1 MPMTALNI
9 NDAPQKPPSLDEM
22 GSRYLHYCELRDVFA
37 DGVVVMNNALSY
49 RKNAEDIKRRDS
61 LQCAV
66 NEINNRLD
74 NLSGF
79 ESATAYYGLV
89 ARQVNAI
96 PVPPMQ
102 KMITEGNDASQPR
115 NEKQLPPC
123 PDRAKGDNQE
133 PPTYA

>member
-1 MPMTALNI
+1 MTALNI
-9 NDAPQKPPSLDEM
+9 NEAPKNRRVLM
-22 GSRYLHYCELRDVFA
+22 RVGSRYSHYCELRDVFA
-37 DGVVVMNNALSY
+37 DGVVVMNNALTY
-49 RKNAEDIKRRDS
+49 HKNAEDIKRRDS

-79 ESATAYYGLV
+79 ESATAYYGSV

-102 KMITEGNDASQPR
+102 LTEGKTDASQPR

-123 PDRAKGDNQE
+123 PDRTKGDNQE
-133 PPTYA
+133 PPAYA

>member
-1 MPMTALNI
+1 MTALNI
-9 NDAPQKPPSLDEM
+9 NDAPKKPPSLDEM

-49 RKNAEDIKRRDS
+49 HKNAEDLKRRDS

-79 ESATAYYGLV
+79 ESATAYYGSV

-102 KMITEGNDASQPR
+102 KKLTEGKTDASQPR
-115 NEKQLPPC
+115 NEKQLSPRPC
-123 PDRAKGDNQE
+123 RTKGDNEE
-133 PPTYA
+133 PPAYT

>member
-1 MPMTALNI
+1 MTALNL
-9 NDAPQKPPSLDEM
+9 NDAPKKPPSLDEL
-22 GSRYLHYCELRDVFA
+22 GSRYSHYCELRDIFA

-49 RKNAEDIKRRDS
+49 HKNTEDLKRRDS
-61 LQCAV
+61 LQHAV

-79 ESATAYYGLV
+79 EGATSYYGPL
-89 ARQVNAI
+89 AREINSI

-102 KMITEGNDASQPR
+102 KQLKGENDAAQSR

-123 PDRAKGDNQE
+123 PDRTKGDNQE
-133 PPTYA
+133 PPAYT

>member
-1 MPMTALNI
+1 MTALNI
-9 NDAPQKPPSLDEM
+9 NDAPKKPPSLDEM
-22 GSRYLHYCELRDVFA
+22 GSRYSHYAELRDIFA

-49 RKNAEDIKRRDS
+49 HKNAEDIKRRDS

-74 NLSGF
+74 TLSDF
-79 ESATAYYGLV
+79 ESSTAYYGPV

-102 KMITEGNDASQPR
+102 KKLTEG
-115 NEKQLPPC
+115 
-123 PDRAKGDNQE
+123 
-133 PPTYA
+133 

>member
-1 MPMTALNI
+1 MTALNM
-9 NDAPQKPPSLDEM
+9 NDAPKKPPSLTEV
-22 GSRYLHYCELRDVFA
+22 GTRYAHYCELRDIFA

-49 RKNAEDIKRRDS
+49 HKNAEDLKRRDS

-79 ESATAYYGLV
+79 EGATTYYGSL
-89 ARQVNAI
+89 AREINAI

-102 KMITEGNDASQPR
+102 KQLKGGTDASQPR

-123 PDRAKGDNQE
+123 PDRTKGDNQE
-133 PPTYA
+133 PPAYA

>member
-1 MPMTALNI
+1 MTALNI
-9 NDAPQKPPSLDEM
+9 NDAPKKPPSLDEM
-22 GSRYLHYCELRDVFA
+22 GSRYSHYAELRDIFA

-49 RKNAEDIKRRDS
+49 HKNAEDIKRRDS

-74 NLSGF
+74 TLSGF
-79 ESATAYYGLV
+79 ESSTAYYGSV

-102 KMITEGNDASQPR
+102 KKLTEGSDASQPR

-123 PDRAKGDNQE
+123 PNRTKGDNQE

>member
-1 MPMTALNI
+1 MTALNI
-9 NDAPQKPPSLDEM
+9 NEAPKKPPSLDEV
-22 GSRYLHYCELRDVFA
+22 GTRYAHYCELRDVFA

-49 RKNAEDIKRRDS
+49 HKNAEDLKRRDS

-79 ESATAYYGLV
+79 ESATAYYGSV

-96 PVPPMQ
+96 PVPPIQ
-102 KMITEGNDASQPR
+102 KRLTEGNDASQPR

>member
-1 MPMTALNI
+1 MSE
-9 NDAPQKPPSLDEM
+9 KPSKPSLEET
-22 GSRYLHYCELRDVFA
+22 GSRYSHYVELRDIFA
-37 DGVVVMNNALSY
+37 EGVVVMNNALSFH
-49 RKNAEDIKRRDS
+49 KNAEDLKRRDS

-79 ESATAYYGLV
+79 DGATAYYGSL
-89 ARQVNAI
+89 AREVNAI

-102 KMITEGNDASQPR
+102 KQLKGENDAAQPR

-123 PDRAKGDNQE
+123 PDRTKGDNQE
-133 PPTYA
+133 PPMYA

>member
-1 MPMTALNI
+1 MTALNM
-9 NDAPQKPPSLDEM
+9 NDAPKKPPSLDEV
-22 GSRYLHYCELRDVFA
+22 GTRYAHYCELRDVFA

-49 RKNAEDIKRRDS
+49 HKNTEDTKRRDS

-74 NLSGF
+74 TLSGF
-79 ESATAYYGLV
+79 ESATAYYGSV

-96 PVPPMQ
+96 PVPPIQ
-102 KMITEGNDASQPR
+102 KRLMEGKTDAPQPR

-133 PPTYA
+133 PPAYT

>member
-1 MPMTALNI
+1 MTALNG
-9 NDAPQKPPSLDEM
+9 NDAPKKLSLDEV
-22 GSRYLHYCELRDVFA
+22 GSRYSHYAELRDVFA
-37 DGVVVMNNALSY
+37 EGVVVMNNALSY
-49 RKNAEDIKRRDS
+49 HQNTEDLKRRDS

-79 ESATAYYGLV
+79 ESATAYYGSV

-102 KMITEGNDASQPR
+102 LTEGKTDASQPR

-133 PPTYA
+133 PPAYS

>member
-1 MPMTALNI
+1 MTALNM
-9 NDAPQKPPSLDEM
+9 NEAPKKPPSLDEL
-22 GSRYLHYCELRDVFA
+22 GSRYSHYCELRDIFA

-49 RKNAEDIKRRDS
+49 HKNAEDLKRRDS

-79 ESATAYYGLV
+79 EGETAYYGAI
-89 ARQVNAI
+89 AREINAI

-102 KMITEGNDASQPR
+102 KQLKGETDAAQPR
-115 NEKQLPPC
+115 NEKSLPPC
-123 PDRAKGDNQE
+123 PDRTKGDSQE
-133 PPTYA
+133 PPMYA

>member
-1 MPMTALNI
+1 MTALNI
-9 NDAPQKPPSLDEM
+9 NEAPKKPPSLDEV
-22 GSRYLHYCELRDVFA
+22 GSRYSHYCELRDIFA

-49 RKNAEDIKRRDS
+49 HKNAEDLKRRDS

-79 ESATAYYGLV
+79 ESATAYYGAV

-102 KMITEGNDASQPR
+102 KQLKGETDASQSR
-115 NEKQLPPC
+115 NEKPLPPH
-123 PDRAKGDNQE
+123 PDRTKGNNQE
-133 PPTYA
+133 PPAYP

>member
-1 MPMTALNI
+1 MTALNM
-9 NDAPQKPPSLDEM
+9 NDAPKKPPSLDEM
-22 GSRYLHYCELRDVFA
+22 GSRYSHYAELRDIFA
-37 DGVVVMNNALSY
+37 DGVVVMNNALAY
-49 RKNAEDIKRRDS
+49 HKNAEDIKRRDS

-79 ESATAYYGLV
+79 ESATAYYGSV

-96 PVPPMQ
+96 PVPPIQ
-102 KMITEGNDASQPR
+102 KRLTEDTTDASQPR

-123 PDRAKGDNQE
+123 PDRTTGYNQE
-133 PPTYA
+133 PPAYT

>member
-1 MPMTALNI
+1 MTTLNM
-9 NDAPQKPPSLDEM
+9 NEKPKPPSLDEV
-22 GSRYLHYCELRDVFA
+22 GTRYNHYCELRDIFA

-49 RKNAEDIKRRDS
+49 HKNAEDLKRRDS

-79 ESATAYYGLV
+79 DGATAYYGSL
-89 ARQVNAI
+89 AREVNAI

-102 KMITEGNDASQPR
+102 KQLKGETDASQPR
-115 NEKQLPPC
+115 NEKPLPPC
-123 PDRAKGDNQE
+123 PDRTKGDNQE
-133 PPTYA
+133 PPMYA

>member
-1 MPMTALNI
+1 MNEP
-9 NDAPQKPPSLDEM
+9 PKKSPSLDEV
-22 GSRYLHYCELRDVFA
+22 GTRYSHYCELRDIFA

-49 RKNAEDIKRRDS
+49 HKNAEDLKRRDS

-79 ESATAYYGLV
+79 ESATAYYGSI
-89 ARQVNAI
+89 AREINAI

-102 KMITEGNDASQPR
+102 KKLTEGSDASQPR
-115 NEKQLPPC
+115 NEKPLPPC
-123 PDRAKGDNQE
+123 PDRTKGDNQE
-133 PPTYA
+133 PPAYT